1 MYGSSSARTSEP
13 AHIMFLLLHTGKG
26 SSYINSGWPAP
37 RSDSVSRP
45 RVYDIQKPVILSSGL
60 GRLGSHQTL
69 TAVSLVAA
77 AFNLPS
83 PWRVFLYPRVSI
95 EEPHTI

>member
-1 MYGSSSARTSEP
+1 MLN
-13 AHIMFLLLHTGKG
+13 IFLLLHTGRESG
-26 SSYINSGWPAP
+26 YINSGRPTP

-45 RVYDIQKPVILSSGL
+45 RVHDIQKPVIPSSGL

-77 AFNLPS
+77 FNLPS
-83 PWRVFLYPRVSI
+83 PWRVFLYPLMSV
-95 EEPHTI
+95 EEPHTS